1 METLIKRLAEAWGPS
16 GYEHHIRDLIRA
28 EVEPLADELWVD
40 PLGSLICRLGQG
52 DRRIMTA
59 AHMDEI
65 GLIVGHLDRQG
76 YARFSAIGGLFPA
89 MLLGT
94 RVRFENGLIGTIGV
108 ENQFSKRHTAYA
120 VDDFFVDVSTRA
132 DAGPQV
138 RVGDPAGFVGEV
150 ITRGERIVGKS
161 LDDRIG
167 CTIQIEAMRR
177 IKATG
182 TPHSLYFAF
191 TVQEEVG
198 SRGAQTAA
206 YAIDPHLGI
215 ALDVTGA
222 GDPPNG
228 ERVAIHLGAGVAI
241 KTRDTG
247 LIVPAAIR
255 DLFVRR
261 AEEAG
266 IPYQMEVLD
275 GGSTDGRVIQLA
287 RAGVPTGAL
296 SVPLRYVHTPSETI
310 DRGDVQATL
319 DLLVA
324 ILSGPVDLSGGEG

>member
-1 METLIKRLAEAWGPS
+1 MEALIKRLAEAWGPS
-16 GYEHHIRDLIRA
+16 GYEHHVRDLIRA

-40 PLGSLICRLGQG
+40 PLGNLICRVGQG
-52 DRRIMTA
+52 DLRIMTA

-94 RVRFENGLIGTIGV
+94 RVRFENGVTGTIGV
-108 ENQFSKRHTAYA
+108 ENPYSKRRTVYN
-120 VDDFFVDVSTRA
+120 VNDFFVDVSTSA
-132 DAGPQV
+132 DANADVQ
-138 RVGDPAGFVGEV
+138 VGDPAGFVGEV
-150 ITRGERIVGKS
+150 ITRGERMVGKS

-167 CTIQIEAMRR
+167 CAIQIEAMRR
-177 IKATG
+177 LKASG
-182 TPHSLYFAF
+182 TPHSVYFAF

-206 YAIDPHLGI
+206 YGIDPHLGI

-228 ERVAIHLGAGVAI
+228 ERVGIYLGKGVAI
-241 KTRDTG
+241 KTRDAG

-255 DLFVRR
+255 DLFVQR

-266 IPYQMEVLD
+266 IPYQMEVIE
-275 GGSTDGRVIQLA
+275 GASTDGRVIQLA

-296 SVPLRYVHTPSETI
+296 SVPLRYVHTPSETL
-310 DRGDVQATL
+310 DRSDVQATL

-324 ILSGPVDLSGGEG
+324 ILTGPVELGDS